1 LLQAIEHA
9 EVLDRSKVKRS
20 IIRQSHGIEFSSRDR
35 SDEARAK
42 RSKKRQATKAQKKT
56 DNGRGFMDPGKAS
69 QIAAAIPPT
78 TPTKNQKRIN
88 TSPRKTPSK
97 RPCVKT
103 MSSNMEVA
111 CIEANTPFIRYTDNG
126 LYYLA
131 SIERVD
137 FQFRLT
143 WWMDGT
149 IEIINDLIDVIT
161 VVGLPEGIVGNLD
174 DGKQDL
180 DSYTFPQMETLERN
194 SHVPVVFLKK
204 DGTAGRGRLVPL
216 NNVCF
221 GPESAQRILSLSDDA
236 FRI

>member
-1 LLQAIEHA
+1 M
-9 EVLDRSKVKRS
+9 
-20 IIRQSHGIEFSSRDR
+20 
-35 SDEARAK
+35 EA
-42 RSKKRQATKAQKKT
+42 
-56 DNGRGFMDPGKAS
+56 
-69 QIAAAIPPT
+69 
-78 TPTKNQKRIN
+78 
-88 TSPRKTPSK
+88 
-97 RPCVKT
+97 
-103 MSSNMEVA
+103 A

-216 NNVCF
+216 NKVCF